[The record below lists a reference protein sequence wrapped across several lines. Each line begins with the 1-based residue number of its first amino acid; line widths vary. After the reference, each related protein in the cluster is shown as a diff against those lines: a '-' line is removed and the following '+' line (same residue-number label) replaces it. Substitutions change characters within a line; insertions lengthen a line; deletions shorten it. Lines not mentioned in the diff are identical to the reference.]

1 MDSRPHNRAAD
12 VRVFCGTGPDA
23 FAHAPEAPTL
33 YQQPALHSATAL
45 SNCTSRRAATITRPD
60 LP

>member
-12 VRVFCGTGPDA
+12 VRAFCGTGPRG

-33 YQQPALHSATAL
+33 YQQPALHSALHSAL
-45 SNCTSRRAATITRPD
+45 HKQPRGNHHPSRPT
-60 LP
+60 L